1 MVSANVPRQHGR
13 RRDET
18 RLIET
23 ARKTKVMFSWM
34 LGSSNKFAQ
43 TGRLE
48 KLPTRQIG
56 ASQIAVPAAPA
67 GAHASPKAGAA
78 AVSGAHLDAD
88 PDHAHHERP

>member
-1 MVSANVPRQHGR
+1 MDAGQLQQICTTNLH
-13 RRDET
+13 
-18 RLIET
+18 
-23 ARKTKVMFSWM
+23 
-34 LGSSNKFAQ
+34 NKFAQ

-48 KLPTRQIG
+48 KLPTQQIG